1 MIGHFP
7 SLFTKYLVLEWH
19 KCLENDDKIL
29 FRFLDYLR
37 STNFAHM

>member
-7 SLFTKYLVLEWH
+7 SLFTKYLVLGWH
-19 KCLENDDKIL
+19 NVLKMMLEML

>member
-19 KCLENDDKIL
+19 SVLKMMIKFCLD
-29 FRFLDYLR
+29 F
-37 STNFAHM
+37 